1 MSIPKEPRQL
11 MINLMYLVLTAML
24 ALNVSAE
31 IINAFFSLNKGIKD
45 SSKIVDS
52 SNGGI
57 ISGIETAVRAQPK
70 YAEFLQLANQAK
82 GISDE
87 FKKYMEGINSELVQ
101 AAGGVDDHY
110 TDGRPK
116 KYKDKDIPTNL
127 FLSEAGGKGRGE
139 EIKKKI
145 AETRERL
152 LALIKDPKDKENL
165 AKQMPL
171 MVDET
176 PQGAEAKSW
185 VDLKFKQMP
194 VAAVMPALSK
204 ISADAVTSE
213 TAILNYCLDKSSGK
227 QEIKFDAFNVA
238 IAPKKSYL
246 LRGEKFEADVYLA
259 AYSKTANNVSISV
272 NGSGLPVN
280 QGVAKYS
287 ATAEGLGEKTVNA
300 SATLT
305 NPFTGERQTVT
316 GTFKYEVGQSSVAV
330 EAEKMNVFYIGVKNP
345 IVVSAQG
352 ISSND
357 LKVTCDGCSLESTGN
372 QKYDAVVQREGKVYI
387 NIAGGG
393 LSMKREFRA
402 KKIPNPIAKLTN
414 RSIGGAIPAGTM
426 QAQTGLI
433 AELENF
439 DFDARCNIER
449 YVMVYVPRRD
459 DPRQANVNGGAF
471 TDDAKRM
478 VQSAKPGDSYNIMN
492 IRGRCPG
499 DAVARDLGSM
509 SVMVR

>member
-31 IINAFFSLNKGIKD
+31 IINAFFALNKGIKE
-45 SSKIVDS
+45 SSKIVNDS
-52 SNGGI
+52 NKGI
-57 ISGIETAVRAQPK
+57 IEGIDKAVAAQPK
-70 YAEFLQLANQAK
+70 YKEFQDIANKAK
-82 GISDE
+82 VISDD
-87 FKKYMEGINSELVQ
+87 FKKYMEGINNELVQ
-101 AAGGVDDHY
+101 AAGGVDDKHH
-110 TDGRPK
+110 DGRPK
-116 KYKDKDIPTNL
+116 KYKDKDITTNL
-127 FLSEAGGKGRGE
+127 FLSEAGGKGRGA
-139 EIKKKI
+139 EIEKKI
-145 AETRERL
+145 KETREKL
-152 LALIKDPKDKENL
+152 LAIIPAADKANL
-165 AKQMPL
+165 EKQMPL
-171 MVDET
+171 MVDAV
-176 PQGAEAKSW
+176 PSDAASKSW

-204 ISADAVTSE
+204 ISADAITSE

-227 QEIKFDAFNVA
+227 QELKFDAFNVA